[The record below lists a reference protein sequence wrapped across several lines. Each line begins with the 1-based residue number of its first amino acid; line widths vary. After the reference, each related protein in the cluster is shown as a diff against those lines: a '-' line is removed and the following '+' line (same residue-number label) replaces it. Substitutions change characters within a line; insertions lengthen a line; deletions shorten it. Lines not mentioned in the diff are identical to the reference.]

1 MAHNSSHLSKYTQHN
16 KAQPSKSFP
25 LGAGFQQVILLY
37 NAYFFQGAN
46 LIILF
51 VIYPLYR
58 VNRLLNIMSS

>member
-37 NAYFFQGAN
+37 NAYFFQGGKFN
-46 LIILF
+46 NFICYL
-51 VIYPLYR
+51 
-58 VNRLLNIMSS
+58 